1 MFFLSVVSLN
11 NEKGICNRTVIRKF
25 RRLPRNVSKQ
35 TSTVAENGKKLG
47 VREVFEVL
55 YSPVKAFKKI
65 IEKPDFKGVIL
76 ILVLV
81 ILSTVVVQYV
91 ATSKFFLETRTPD
104 DENWTESK
112 TLWVSNGN
120 LTLDNVNY
128 KVGNYSVKSF
138 VFNNTNIWM
147 KITDIEPLDCS
158 EDTGYKELFFWTKW
172 IHENGTSSSNATLR
186 LFSGSESSYFE
197 LNVTSFISTSSNE
210 WRNATLKI
218 GPENQNWTRIDSPD
232 WTNVTG
238 LEFRLVWPAQAN
250 LTMKIDDLH
259 FRKYVSPL
267 ETGAFSG
274 AIISIVI
281 QAAVLSSMNWILWA
295 AILLMIT
302 KVFHE
307 EVGPS
312 TVFFVIIGHV
322 FIATVVYT
330 IASAALLSTLPALNL
345 PLEADDINVLIDEMW
360 SPYWAYQVF
369 LYLPLAGEVWIA
381 MLCAIAIRLLRGIT
395 WGRAAS
401 ISVIAFILRFI
412 LRLFFGF

>member
-1 MFFLSVVSLN
+1 
-11 NEKGICNRTVIRKF
+11 
-25 RRLPRNVSKQ
+25 
-35 TSTVAENGKKLG
+35 LG

-55 YSPVKAFKKI
+55 YSPVKALKKI
-65 IEKPDFKGVIL
+65 IEKPNFKGVIL

-104 DENWTESK
+104 DDDWTESL
-112 TLWVSNGN
+112 TNQHSWTSNDSPLLDETDYKMGN
-120 LTLDNVNY
+120 
-128 KVGNYSVKSF
+128 KVGNHSVKSL
-138 VFNNTNIWM
+138 VFNGTNIWM
-147 KITDIEPLDCS
+147 KITNISPLNCS
-158 EDTGYKELFFWTKW
+158 GDKGYKELFFWIKW
-172 IHENGTSSSNATLR
+172 THENGSFPSSGATLR
-186 LFSGSESSYFE
+186 LFSGNENNYFE
-197 LNVTSFISTSSNE
+197 SDLTNFISTSSDE
-210 WRNATLKI
+210 WSNATLKV
-218 GPENQNWTRIDSPD
+218 GPDQGWNLTNSPD
-232 WTNVTG
+232 WQSVTG
-238 LEFRLVWPAQAN
+238 LEFRLVWPDQAN
-250 LTMKIDDLH
+250 LTMKIDGLY

-281 QAAVLSSMNWILWA
+281 QAAVLFSMNWILWT
-295 AILLMIT
+295 AILLMIA

-307 EVGPS
+307 EVGPWA
-312 TVFFVIIGHV
+312 VFFIIIGHV

-345 PLEADDINVLIDEMW
+345 PLEADDINVLINEMW
-360 SPYWAYQVF
+360 SPYWAYQVWF
-369 LYLPLAGEVWIA
+369 YLPLVGEVWIA
-381 MLCAIAIRLLRGIT
+381 MLCATAVRLLRGIS